1 MLVSDAVARVRNY
14 IDDQGNSADS
24 RWSDEEIKI
33 SLEMSLDLLVT
44 EAVQAGVH
52 QPFRLNATSTL
63 SNGQIVVPE
72 HWKIIS
78 LFLSNSN
85 IKIAIYPAGAR
96 NRNFIDQASTGQVE
110 FDYIAKNDVDW
121 TDDNAVVTYGTV
133 DINNKVFDAYLCCLA
148 ALDLLVKE
156 GEAAN
161 ILQDRCERY
170 RVSIYGTPLTGQ
182 VSVFPQA
189 RNILSPSTYYQLYYY
204 QKSATVLE
212 VYR

>member
-78 LFLSNSN
+78 LFLGQRFEYLLLVLLHFSSHNCMIYGHLISGNKKQKEN
-85 IKIAIYPAGAR
+85 I
-96 NRNFIDQASTGQVE
+96 
-110 FDYIAKNDVDW
+110 
-121 TDDNAVVTYGTV
+121 YGYGITLV
-133 DINNKVFDAYLCCLA
+133 LLSANLLILHYLC
-148 ALDLLVKE
+148 LL
-156 GEAAN
+156 
-161 ILQDRCERY
+161 LFMQ
-170 RVSIYGTPLTGQ
+170 
-182 VSVFPQA
+182 
-189 RNILSPSTYYQLYYY
+189 
-204 QKSATVLE
+204 
-212 VYR
+212 